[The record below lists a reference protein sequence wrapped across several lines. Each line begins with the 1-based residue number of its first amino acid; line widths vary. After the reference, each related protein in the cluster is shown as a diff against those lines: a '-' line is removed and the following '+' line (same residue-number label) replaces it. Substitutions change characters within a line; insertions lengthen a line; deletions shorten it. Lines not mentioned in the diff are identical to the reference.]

1 MGSPPFSR
9 TSRQRQPG
17 GGEAPARAGAQQAR
31 SPEHGLER
39 GGVTTPPQPREGS
52 GISRSPQSTT
62 QSPQPTTSQSRPPA
76 LHRIP
81 DSPKQQ
87 QPLRRRRNDEV
98 ARAQDEMVLS
108 GGSGSGAARRLR
120 NTPAAAAPTL
130 PFGPAAPPVVV
141 IPEGGG
147 AKPPPPSSTVGT
159 HYGRGILVEAPY
171 LNGGLYTY
179 TFSQELSSSNHE
191 RCTKQSL
198 TEQSHTAH
206 IRTSKACSEVY
217 SERVR
222 LERDQELCSL
232 WQSLLAATIR
242 HLSCGSKGD
251 LGCLGSDD
259 ADRQELWQSLL
270 AATIRH
276 LSCGSKGDLGCLGSD
291 DADRQEL
298 WQSLLAATIRHLS
311 CGSKGDLGCLGSDD
325 ADQQELAHQGS
336 HSWLPPFAI

>member
-1 MGSPPFSR
+1 MLTVALGSGATTSTARRRGWRGGLPHSSGTFLRGRFFGHTHTLVEDGMGSPPFSR
-9 TSRQRQPG
+9 TSRQRQP

-130 PFGPAAPPVVV
+130 PFGPLKLQQQQPPVVV

-147 AKPPPPSSTVGT
+147 AKPPPPSST
-159 HYGRGILVEAPY
+159 
-171 LNGGLYTY
+171 
-179 TFSQELSSSNHE
+179 
-191 RCTKQSL
+191 
-198 TEQSHTAH
+198 
-206 IRTSKACSEVY
+206 CS
-217 SERVR
+217 
-222 LERDQELCSL
+222 
-232 WQSLLAATIR
+232 
-242 HLSCGSKGD
+242 GS
-251 LGCLGSDD
+251 
-259 ADRQELWQSLL
+259 R
-270 AATIRH
+270 
-276 LSCGSKGDLGCLGSD
+276 
-291 DADRQEL
+291 
-298 WQSLLAATIRHLS
+298 
-311 CGSKGDLGCLGSDD
+311 
-325 ADQQELAHQGS
+325 
-336 HSWLPPFAI
+336 